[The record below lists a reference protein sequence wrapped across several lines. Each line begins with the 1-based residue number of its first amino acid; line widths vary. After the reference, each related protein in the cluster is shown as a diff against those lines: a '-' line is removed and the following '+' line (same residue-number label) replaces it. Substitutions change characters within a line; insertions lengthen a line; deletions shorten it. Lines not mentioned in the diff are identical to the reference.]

1 MKNLRKEAENYVKIT
16 SSDVGNPSKEIERKA
31 VDSYE
36 ICLGCEV
43 LSNSKQKCDAKKEG
57 KAVKSFIYNNKE
69 VNRGDI
75 VTGCNCPLVTKIRS
89 NSLCPLGKW

>member
-1 MKNLRKEAENYVKIT
+1 MKNVQKEAQHFVSIT
-16 SSDVGNPSKEIERKA
+16 SNEVGNPSKEIEWKA
-31 VDSYE
+31 VDRYE
-36 ICLGCEV
+36 LCLACEV
-43 LSNSKQKCDAKKEG
+43 LSNSKQRCDSKKEG

-69 VNRGDI
+69 VNKGDI

>member
-1 MKNLRKEAENYVKIT
+1 MRNLRKEAESFVKIT